1 MRWTSETCAALTTL
15 CRVLPLFTACLGS
28 QVVADDLG
36 RALFNGQPS
45 AVADAGT
52 DRRLR
57 LLPCK
62 SCHGRDGGGGG
73 EGRAP
78 AITGSALRQATALR
92 PAYDADLF
100 AAALRD
106 GTTPSG
112 RTLNRLMPRF
122 GLKDAEAAALFD
134 YLDLLER
141 EQRRGRDAT
150 EIRLGLSTAVDR
162 AFGPGWR
169 RQFQDQLATALGA
182 RVYGRQVTIVSVSA
196 TTSDT
201 PDVFAVLLAPTDTL
215 PNWADRGIPVLFP
228 LGQLEGDEDAALV
241 RSFLPTKQDVERA
254 IAMRMAETVTG
265 PVAVW
270 PQNDDAMTTAL
281 ALAGLDSVPPTG
293 KLPDLLVTDGEIAT
307 ALTRTEPERIWSVA
321 SRLGPETQLPRL
333 IPMVLAL
340 DMPGLLTR
348 EAKADPKAEYA
359 RLSALILAAV
369 LKEAG
374 RDITRAGL
382 IDAFENAWLG
392 DHALDYRKV
401 PLSGTSAIEFLELA
415 GQ

>member
-1 MRWTSETCAALTTL
+1 MLTTL
-15 CRVLPLFTACLGS
+15 CRALPLIAVCLGS
-28 QVVADDLG
+28 PVVADDLG
-36 RALFNGQPS
+36 RALFNGQPG

-52 DRRLR
+52 ERRLR

-62 SCHGRDGGGGG
+62 SCHGRDGGGGD

-78 AITGSALRQATALR
+78 AITGSDLGQATALR

-106 GTTPSG
+106 GTAPSG
-112 RTLNRLMPRF
+112 RSLNRLMPRF
-122 GLKDAEAAALFD
+122 DLTDAEAAALFD
-134 YLDLLER
+134 YLDVLEN
-141 EQRRGRDAT
+141 EQRRGRDAA

-162 AFGPGWR
+162 AFGSGWR
-169 RQFQDQLATALGA
+169 RQFQDQLAAALGA
-182 RVYGRQVTIVSVSA
+182 RVYGRQVSIVSISASA
-196 TTSDT
+196 TDN

-215 PNWADRGIPVLFP
+215 PHWADRGIPVLFP

-254 IAMRMAETVTG
+254 IAMRMAETAAG

-270 PQNDDAMTTAL
+270 PQNDDAMTAAL
-281 ALAGLDSVPPTG
+281 ARAGLDSVPPSG
-293 KLPDLLVTDGEIAT
+293 KVPDLLVTDGEIAT
-307 ALTRTEPERIWSVA
+307 ALTQTEPERIWSVA
-321 SRLGPETQLPRL
+321 SRLGPGTQLPRL
-333 IPMVLAL
+333 VPMVLAL

-348 EAKADPKAEYA
+348 DAKADPRAEYA